1 MTETLKAPR
10 IDGAKIAVVV
20 ENKFIP
26 EEIAA
31 YLNGF
36 PLLGAEVE
44 LVSRIWYN
52 DYKPESA
59 TFYSD
64 VDPSDNDPWAT
75 PQKLVVKRDVS
86 QVNPADY
93 AAVIMSANY
102 TSVRLRYPGELPED
116 TSRFEAREF
125 VQSAPLVKFF
135 ASAMQ
140 NTKVVKG
147 LLCHGLW
154 ILTPVPNLLKDRKVI
169 CNSVMMSDVINC
181 GAQIELTPDK
191 VVKDR
196 DLVTG
201 FSKHEVLPFISA
213 IAEQIRA
220 LQ

>member
-10 IDGAKIAVVV
+10 IDGAKICVFV

-36 PLLGAEVE
+36 PLLGAQVE
-44 LVSRIWYN
+44 FVSRIWYG
-52 DYKPESA
+52 DYKPASA

-64 VDPSDNDPWAT
+64 VDPLDDSPWST
-75 PQKLVVKRDVS
+75 PQKLEVKRDVS
-86 QVNPADY
+86 QIRLADY
-93 AAVIMSANY
+93 SAVIMSANY
-102 TSVRLRYPGELPED
+102 TSVRLRYPGELPQD
-116 TSRFEAREF
+116 PAQFDPRKF
-125 VQSAPLVKFF
+125 VRSAPVVSFF
-135 ASAMQ
+135 AEAMQ
-140 NTKVVKG
+140 SRKVVKG

-154 ILTPVPNLLKDRKVI
+154 VLTPNPKLLSERKVI
-169 CNSVMMSDVINC
+169 CNSVVMSDVLNC
-181 GAQIELTPDK
+181 GAQILLTPDR
-191 VVKDR
+191 VVKDG

-220 LQ
+220 L